1 MNADAANIE
10 NWFDQED
17 DRGVGAS
24 PRSSLAAMGMASLV
38 TTQMS
43 VLGED
48 IRSEDGSHIMG
59 SIAAVDS
66 SDPPMALE
74 RSVGS
79 AVATRLSTGDTEVMA
94 FEQQAWSRNQ
104 PDI

>member
-1 MNADAANIE
+1 
-10 NWFDQED
+10 
-17 DRGVGAS
+17 
-24 PRSSLAAMGMASLV
+24 MASLV

-43 VLGED
+43 VSGED
-48 IRSEDGSHIMG
+48 IRSEDGSHMG

-66 SDPPMALE
+66 TNPPMALE

-79 AVATRLSTGDTEVMA
+79 AVATQLSTGDTEVMA
-94 FEQQAWSRNQ
+94 FEQQARSRNQ